1 MYNSHKSLG
10 FRESQELIILR
21 SHFDFARRFEW
32 AVHAMVQSE
41 YLYSPI
47 QVFRKWFQ
55 ATHQNE
61 VDQRN
66 ELLARTFPSI
76 KEFRL
81 VLAISFGVCETKS
94 SMAMPAYPAD
104 STPHDTGGGSA
115 PLQTVPQGW
124 GRSWFWQTKDA
135 HLRS

>member
-1 MYNSHKSLG
+1 MLQI
-10 FRESQELIILR
+10 FRIFNPMKQKIYDAQQQIPT
-21 SHFDFARRFEW
+21 F
-32 AVHAMVQSE
+32 SE
-41 YLYSPI
+41 TFVFSKIKALPI
-47 QVFRKWFQ
+47 EQ
-55 ATHQNE
+55 
-61 VDQRN
+61 
-66 ELLARTFPSI
+66 
-76 KEFRL
+76 FRL
-81 VLAISFGVCETKS
+81 VSAISFGVCEPKS